1 MNYSFSRYCVIVII
15 SVTILSCSQ
24 DNHSV
29 QSHKNENLTE
39 QEKDFNPCNEIDSLP
54 QNVLRKRKASLILS
68 EFVKLE
74 NNQYHLKISKNEAE
88 KLGVSPELYDE
99 IVVDLS
105 NTNIWILK
113 AIENGDSIEIPD
125 IQALAKEYKNQ
136 IIPH

>member
-1 MNYSFSRYCVIVII
+1 M
-15 SVTILSCSQ
+15 
-24 DNHSV
+24 
-29 QSHKNENLTE
+29 
-39 QEKDFNPCNEIDSLP
+39 
-54 QNVLRKRKASLILS
+54 
-68 EFVKLE
+68 E